1 MARKPRT
8 SIGLSVSTK
17 EKLEQIRAI
26 GQSYDGLLCELVLM
40 MEKVNETTGTVKM
53 VKGG

>member
-1 MARKPRT
+1 MTRKPRT

-26 GQSYDGLLCELVLM
+26 GQSYDGLLCELYLM
-40 MEKVNETTGTVKM
+40 RKKQDETTSSAIRM
-53 VKGG
+53 MNA

>member
-17 EKLEQIRAI
+17 DKLKQIRAI

-40 MEKVNETTGTVKM
+40 RKKQDEANSAVRMMNA
-53 VKGG
+53 